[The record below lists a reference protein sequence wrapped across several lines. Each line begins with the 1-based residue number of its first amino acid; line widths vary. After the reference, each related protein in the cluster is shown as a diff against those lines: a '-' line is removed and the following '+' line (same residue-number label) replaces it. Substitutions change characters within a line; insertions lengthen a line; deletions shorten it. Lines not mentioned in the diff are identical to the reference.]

1 MGVSALNDTGSS
13 MIHIVGSPG
22 EKHKVYM
29 GARAK
34 GEREGKKHVK
44 KHSERREG
52 GGGYPELFDGRVIY
66 CKAREE
72 SEIIFIVEGE

>member
-29 GARAK
+29 GARRK
-34 GEREGKKHVK
+34 GREKHVK

-52 GGGYPELFDGRVIY
+52 GGGYVELFNGRV
-66 CKAREE
+66 
-72 SEIIFIVEGE
+72 S

>member
-29 GARAK
+29 GARVK
-34 GEREGKKHVK
+34 GEKEGKNM
-44 KHSERREG
+44 
-52 GGGYPELFDGRVIY
+52 
-66 CKAREE
+66 
-72 SEIIFIVEGE
+72 